1 MNDEADG
8 DGLRASELVPATG
21 GQWDGLLFD
30 NPTLGMM
37 PWLSW
42 SFTFLFAD
50 VSRDD
55 GSSPVSLCIE
65 WVPLTTATWRDMA
78 GQALRNSRFAEPAEA
93 SVYFFEHHRYDTV
106 DLQVVEQH
114 GLEIRVAAT
123 VSGDLDG
130 LGVDQLT
137 VDQWMTFAGIHVS
150 LSTARSAEAAS
161 ARLKDFTDVIGLSC
175 SPRRTA
181 GNFMFSPSG

>member
-1 MNDEADG
+1 MNNEADG
-8 DGLRASELVPATG
+8 DGLRASELVLAAG

-30 NPTLGMM
+30 NPTLGLT

-42 SFTFLFAD
+42 SFTFLCAD
-50 VSRDD
+50 VSRDY
-55 GSSPVSLCIE
+55 GSSSVSLDID
-65 WVPLTTATWRDMA
+65 WVPFATATWRDMA
-78 GQALRNSRFAEPAEA
+78 GQAVRSSRFAEPAEA

-106 DLQVVEQH
+106 DLQVVEQR

-130 LGVDQLT
+130 LGVDPLA

-150 LSTARSAEAAS
+150 LSTVRSVEAAS
-161 ARLKDFTDVIGLSC
+161 AQLNEFTDAVGLSC
-175 SPRRTA
+175 FPSRIA
-181 GNFMFSPSG
+181 GNFVFSPGG